1 MNCLMTQKHC
11 IIPGERRG
19 GGGKKECVSVLHACV
34 YLCVHSIPSSFEHYE
49 YVLSDHVEDV
59 VVSPLDIFFFCKAC
73 SLLGFAVMIN
83 GNTSRLLSF
92 CVVCSL
98 VDYGI

>member
-1 MNCLMTQKHC
+1 MERKSASLCFMLVYTFVCTQF
-11 IIPGERRG
+11 PA
-19 GGGKKECVSVLHACV
+19 VLNR
-34 YLCVHSIPSSFEHYE
+34 YE